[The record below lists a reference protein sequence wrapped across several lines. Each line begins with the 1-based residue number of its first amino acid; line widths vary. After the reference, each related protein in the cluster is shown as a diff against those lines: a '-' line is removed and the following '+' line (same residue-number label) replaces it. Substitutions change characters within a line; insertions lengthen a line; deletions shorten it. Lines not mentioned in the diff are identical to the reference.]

1 MTMTHVSIS
10 DRVFVKNFAML
21 LGVLVAI
28 TFVLFVLAQM
38 VAAQVPTEDTAEMQA
53 KMLAKKDALVERI
66 SPVGQLVVAG
76 DSGSTGGTTQVAS
89 AAVDGK
95 ATYDTTCAVCHV
107 AGVAGAPKL
116 GDKAAWVPRIAQGID
131 TLYQHA
137 INGYQGTAGFMPAKG
152 GNASLADDAIKA
164 AVDHMVK
171 ESQ

>member
-21 LGVLVAI
+21 LGALVAI

-53 KMLAKKDALVERI
+53 KKDALVERI

-76 DSGSTGGTTQVAS
+76 GAGSTGGTTQVAS

-95 ATYDTTCAVCHV
+95 ATYDTTCAVCHA

-116 GDKAAWVPRIAQGID
+116 GDKPVWAPRIAQGID

-137 INGYQGTAGFMPAKG
+137 INGFQGTVGFMPAKG
-152 GNASLADDAIKA
+152 GNASLADDAVKA
-164 AVDHMVK
+164 AVDHLVK

>member
-21 LGVLVAI
+21 LGVLVAM

-38 VAAQVPTEDTAEMQA
+38 VAAQLPTEDTAEL
-53 KMLAKKDALVERI
+53 LAKKDALVERI

-76 DSGSTGGTTQVAS
+76 GSGSTGGTTQVAS

-107 AGVAGAPKL
+107 AGVAGAPKF
-116 GDKAAWVPRIAQGID
+116 GDKAAWAPRIAQGID

-137 INGYQGTAGFMPAKG
+137 INGFQGTVGFMPAKG
-152 GNASLADDAIKA
+152 GNASLADDAVKA

>member
-21 LGVLVAI
+21 LGVLVAM

-38 VAAQVPTEDTAEMQA
+38 VAAQLPTEDTAEL
-53 KMLAKKDALVERI
+53 LAKKDALVERI

-76 DSGSTGGTTQVAS
+76 GSGSTGGTTQVAS

-107 AGVAGAPKL
+107 AGVAGAPKF
-116 GDKAAWVPRIAQGID
+116 GDKAAWTPRIAQGID

-137 INGYQGTAGFMPAKG
+137 INGFQGTVGFMPAKG
-152 GNASLADDAIKA
+152 GNASLADDAVKA

>member
-116 GDKAAWVPRIAQGID
+116 GDKAAWAPRIAQGID

-137 INGYQGTAGFMPAKG
+137 INGFQGTVGFMPAKG

-171 ESQ
+171 GSQ

>member
-21 LGVLVAI
+21 VAALMGITLVF
-28 TFVLFVLAQM
+28 FVVAQM

-53 KMLAKKDALVERI
+53 KMQAKKDALAERI
-66 SPVGQLVVAG
+66 SPVGQLVVVG
-76 DSGSTGGTTQVAS
+76 GSGSTGGTTQVAS
-89 AAVDGK
+89 AAIDGK

-116 GDKAAWVPRIAQGID
+116 GDQAAWAPRIAQGID

-137 INGYQGTAGFMPAKG
+137 INGFQGTVGFMPAKG
-152 GNASLADDAIKA
+152 GNAGLADDAVKA

>member
-10 DRVFVKNFAML
+10 DRVFVKSFAML
-21 LGVLVAI
+21 VVALMGITLVF
-28 TFVLFVLAQM
+28 FVVAQM

-53 KMLAKKDALVERI
+53 KMQAKKDALAERI
-66 SPVGQLVVAG
+66 SPVGQLVVVG
-76 DSGSTGGTTQVAS
+76 GSGSTGGTTQVAS
-89 AAVDGK
+89 AAIDGK

-116 GDKAAWVPRIAQGID
+116 GDQAAWAPRIAQGID

-137 INGYQGTAGFMPAKG
+137 INGFQGTVGFMPAKG
-152 GNASLADDAIKA
+152 GNASLADDAVKA

>member
-1 MTMTHVSIS
+1 MTMTMTHVSIS
-10 DRVFVKNFAML
+10 DRGFVKNFAML
-21 LGVLVAI
+21 LGALVAI

-53 KMLAKKDALVERI
+53 KKDALVKRI

-76 DSGSTGGTTQVAS
+76 GSDSTGGTTQVAS
-89 AAVDGK
+89 VAVDGK
-95 ATYDTTCAVCHV
+95 ATYNTTCAVCHV

-116 GDKAAWVPRIAQGID
+116 GDKAAWAPRIAQGID
-131 TLYQHA
+131 TLYQHS
-137 INGYQGTAGFMPAKG
+137 INGFQGTVGFMPAKG
-152 GNASLADDAIKA
+152 GNASLADDAVKA

>member
-21 LGVLVAI
+21 LGVLVAM

-38 VAAQVPTEDTAEMQA
+38 VAAQLPTEDTAEL
-53 KMLAKKDALVERI
+53 LAKKDALAERI

-76 DSGSTGGTTQVAS
+76 GSGSTGGTTQVAS

-116 GDKAAWVPRIAQGID
+116 GDKAAWTPRIAQGID

-137 INGYQGTAGFMPAKG
+137 INGFQGTVGFMPAKG
-152 GNASLADDAIKA
+152 GNASLADDAVKA

>member
-21 LGVLVAI
+21 LGVLVAM

-38 VAAQVPTEDTAEMQA
+38 VAAQLPTEDTAEL
-53 KMLAKKDALVERI
+53 LAKKDALAERI

-76 DSGSTGGTTQVAS
+76 GSGSTGGTTQVAS

>member
-21 LGVLVAI
+21 LGVLMAI

-38 VAAQVPTEDTAEMQA
+38 VAAQLPTEDTAEL
-53 KMLAKKDALVERI
+53 LAKKDALVERI

-76 DSGSTGGTTQVAS
+76 GSGSTGGTTQVAS

-116 GDKAAWVPRIAQGID
+116 GDKAAWVPRIAQGIG

-137 INGYQGTAGFMPAKG
+137 INGFQGTVGFMPAKG
-152 GNASLADDAIKA
+152 GNASLADDAVKA